1 MTNEEYLRSC
11 PTSEL
16 ARYITACGYCAYL
29 TDGCQRGQGCVEG
42 HRLWLEREREDDK
55 S

>member
-29 TDGCQRGQGCVEG
+29 TDGCQRGQGCFEG
-42 HRLWLEREREDDK
+42 HKLWLEREREEDK
-55 S
+55 